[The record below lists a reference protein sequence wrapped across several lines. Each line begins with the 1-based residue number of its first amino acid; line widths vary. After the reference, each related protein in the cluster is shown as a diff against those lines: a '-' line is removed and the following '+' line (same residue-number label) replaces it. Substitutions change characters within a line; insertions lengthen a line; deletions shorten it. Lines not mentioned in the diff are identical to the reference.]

1 MLLGIICNQKQ
12 DNINRLQAVNHMY
25 LSAVSGHMNVQ
36 PVLIPAHPDGA
47 QPQVDALLDRL
58 DGVLMTGNRSNVH
71 PSHYGVEPSAA
82 HEPYEPGRD
91 ITALAIIKGALERD
105 MPLLAICR
113 GYQELNVACGGTLMT
128 DIHLTEGRF
137 AHLTPDVDDNEER
150 FAARHDVHFVEGGY
164 FHTLL
169 GVRSAK
175 TNSLHWQA
183 IDKLADPL
191 EIEGHADD
199 GIIEAVRHKTA
210 SYCIGV
216 QWHPEY
222 QSGENI
228 VSAKLFGDFDRAM
241 LSFSEGRVS

>member
-1 MLLGIICNQKQ
+1 MLLGIICNQKS
-12 DNINRLQAVNHMY
+12 DHINALQAVNHMY
-25 LSAVSGHMNVQ
+25 LNAVDTHMNVQ
-36 PVLIPAHPDGA
+36 PVLVPALPDGGT
-47 QPQVDALLDRL
+47 PDLLALLDRL
-58 DGVLMTGNRSNVH
+58 DGVLMTGNRSNIH
-71 PSHYGVEPSAA
+71 PSHYGVAPSPA

-91 ITALAIIKGALERD
+91 ATALAMIEGALQRD
-105 MPLLAICR
+105 MPILAICR

-137 AHLTPDVDDNEER
+137 DHLTPDVDDNEIR

-169 GVRSAK
+169 GVRTAK

-183 IDKLADPL
+183 IDRLADPL
-191 EIEGHADD
+191 LVEGHADD
-199 GIIEAVRHKTA
+199 GIIEAARHKTA
-210 SYCIGV
+210 TYCVGV

-228 VSAKLFGDFDRAM
+228 ISAKLFGDFERAM
-241 LSFSEGRVS
+241 RAYAERPTA